1 LTAGRIGPTVRPTM
15 HSWVAL
21 ARWAHLTLALGILL
35 VVAPPAIGQQPTTH
49 PAAVSIIEF
58 APKSGPVGT
67 TVTIYG
73 TGLSSTPSENPVTF
87 NGTLAQVISATSTE
101 IVTTVPAGTATGLIS
116 VTTALGAATSSEAF
130 TVGTPGEPTLP
141 GFRPTVGE
149 PETAVTITGTNFEDG
164 EAEPGD
170 RGRRLDNPDAGP
182 LMTGFIATVAVLQ
195 IAVSLQVILRTY
207 GSGLTP
213 QNCRV
218 IIGVFANALMR
229 RLWSMSERENDQRA
243 KWKQTKQCEVEAG
256 DTIMMLKRCFEAQ
269 YRSLQPNLRALLELH
284 GADLPFITNPI
295 PPRIVPCVTALWWTD
310 DLMVRKEQRIFMMV
324 KEDVFLR

>member
-1 LTAGRIGPTVRPTM
+1 M

-21 ARWAHLTLALGILL
+21 ARWAHLTLALGLLL

-116 VTTALGAATSSEAF
+116 VTTALGAATSREAF
-130 TVGTPGEPTLP
+130 TVGTPGEPTLT
-141 GFRPTVGE
+141 GFRPTVGG
-149 PETAVTITGTNFEDG
+149 PETAVTLMGTNFDTPANNRVVFN
-164 EAEPGD
+164 AEPED
-170 RGRRLDNPDAGP
+170 RSRRLDDPDAEP
-182 LMTGFIATVAVLQ
+182 MMPEFIATVAVLQ
-195 IAVSLQVILRTY
+195 IAVGLQVILRIY
-207 GSGLTP
+207 SSGLTP

-218 IIGVFANALMR
+218 IVGVGVFAHALMR
-229 RLWSMSERENDQRA
+229 RLWSMIGRENDERA
-243 KWKQTKQCEVEAG
+243 QWKQTKQCEPEAS
-256 DTIMMLKRCFEAQ
+256 DTITMLKRCFEAQ
-269 YRSLQPNLRALLELH
+269 YRSLQPNLRALLDLH

-310 DLMVRKEQRIFMMV
+310 DLTVRKEQRIFMMV